1 MATLYLEDEDVFNF
15 SGAGVSQPALTAA
28 HIEEAAGEEG
38 IIAQLMDIRH
48 LFFTMFRISKDCYS
62 SPNPHCIF
70 LLFSFFSNVA
80 VLRSEEDKGRK
91 N

>member
-38 IIAQLMDIRH
+38 IIAQLMDIRQ
-48 LFFTMFRISKDCYS
+48 LFFTMCFAYLKTVLRVRST
-62 SPNPHCIF
+62 
-70 LLFSFFSNVA
+70 FSFFFFFFK
-80 VLRSEEDKGRK
+80 RSSFAFEE
-91 N
+91 